1 MRIIEIKIKDT
12 ITNNVAVGE
21 VTESQIREMA
31 FKLDIDA
38 IEVLVSALY
47 TKLNRKNNETE

>member
-1 MRIIEIKIKDT
+1 MRIIEIQIKDT
-12 ITNNVAVGE
+12 ITNNTVVGE

>member
-12 ITNNVAVGE
+12 ITNNVVVGE
-21 VTESQIREMA
+21 ITESQIREMA

-47 TKLNRKNNETE
+47 TKLNRKNNEID